1 MADRGPC
8 PSPDAPTNRREPDVK
23 TTSKK
28 PDEHLRSAKSAG
40 RAVRWLRAAL
50 FCSAASVAAC
60 ASAGPDL
67 RPDDPAYK
75 DPARRAY
82 YDAMRELIEGDYI
95 QAATLFQ
102 AVAASPRHVKHAS
115 LAKLRLGD
123 SFFFQGRWAEAAEV
137 YRGFVSQHQ
146 SDPNLPYARF
156 KVAEC
161 QYKRIPGEW
170 FASPPAHE
178 FDQTL
183 TLQAEAEIKG
193 FLTLFPTSHFAPKA
207 KKMLAEVR
215 EMLLATEL
223 YAADFY
229 EDREQWQAV
238 AWRLDFAVDVYPE
251 LAVRE
256 DLVWRL
262 GDAWQRVG
270 NHGEAAAAWTLYV
283 QRFPD
288 AKRHEEAQRRLEE
301 AKQKAESTKAV
312 VPPVAPPA
320 KPAEPPAEV
329 APEEPSEEPLEDG
342 ETSDDPE
349 EPGELK
355 LKPPELPQLSP
366 DSD

>member
-1 MADRGPC
+1 M
-8 PSPDAPTNRREPDVK
+8 K
-23 TTSKK
+23 TPSKK
-28 PDEHLRSAKSAG
+28 PDEQPRSATNAS
-40 RAVRWLRAAL
+40 RAVRWLSAAL
-50 FCSAASVAAC
+50 VVSASSVAAC

-95 QAATLFQ
+95 QAGTLFQ
-102 AVAASPRHVKHAS
+102 AVASSPRHVKHAS

-193 FLTLFPTSHFAPKA
+193 FLSLFPTSHFAPQA
-207 KKMLAEVR
+207 KKMLGEVR
-215 EMLLATEL
+215 QMLLATEL

-262 GDAWQRVG
+262 GSAWQRVG
-270 NHGEAAAAWTLYV
+270 NHGEAAAAWALYV

-288 AKRHEEAQRRLEE
+288 ANRHEEAVRRLEE
-301 AKQKAESTKAV
+301 AKQKAEGAKAV

-320 KPAEPPAEV
+320 KPAEVPAED
-329 APEEPSEEPLEDG
+329 PPSEPSDEEVPEDG
-342 ETSDDPE
+342 ETSDDSE

-355 LKPPELPQLSP
+355 LKPPELPQLNP

>member
-1 MADRGPC
+1 MGWIA
-8 PSPDAPTNRREPDVK
+8 A
-23 TTSKK
+23 
-28 PDEHLRSAKSAG
+28 AG
-40 RAVRWLRAAL
+40 LTMVSGCAAV
-50 FCSAASVAAC
+50 
-60 ASAGPDL
+60 GPDL
-67 RPDDPAYK
+67 APSDPAYK

-82 YDAMRELIEGDYI
+82 YDGMRELIEGDYI
-95 QAATLFQ
+95 QAGTLFQ

-123 SFFFQGRWAEAAEV
+123 SYFFQGRWAEAAEV
-137 YRGFVSQHQ
+137 YRGFVAQHQ

-215 EMLLATEL
+215 SMLLATEL

-229 EDREQWQAV
+229 ADREQWQAV
-238 AWRLDFAVDVYPE
+238 AWRLDYAIDVYPE

-256 DLVWRL
+256 DLVWRVA
-262 GDAWQRVG
+262 DAWQRVG
-270 NHGEAAAAWTLYV
+270 NHGEAALAWGLYV

-288 AKRHEEAQRRLEE
+288 ASRHEEAQRRLEE
-301 AKQKAESTKAV
+301 AKKRAEAN
-312 VPPVAPPA
+312 
-320 KPAEPPAEV
+320 KPAAPKEQPKVEVPVPHVGPETPGPVEEEIPEEETPEEETDDGEPP
-329 APEEPSEEPLEDG
+329 
-342 ETSDDPE
+342 
-349 EPGELK
+349 K
-355 LKPPELPQLSP
+355 LRPPTLPPLSP
-366 DSD
+366 EID